1 MAETKRPLFF
11 TSQFLVEGD
20 FKAEQD
26 YHADLR
32 RFHNISLHTWG
43 IVKGL
48 DVSKTAIPRQV
59 AINAGMAIDS
69 AGREI
74 VISQDRAPQNIDLA
88 AGTTVFITISYNEE
102 FLKEDLYT
110 GAGLRDKFTRATL
123 RPKIEAVTSAPDDG
137 SVIKLA
143 RVTVTADD
151 VKIDST
157 MRRLASSLIAKGS
170 NLELNDLS
178 LSGNLSISAAKE
190 IVFADGGQIRS
201 FDNNHKLVFNRA
213 ANLLELHEFGDIRF
227 LTGNPLSEKMRINA
241 AGNLGVGTPSPGQK
255 LDVVGNIKMSGARTK
270 LFYRGDVDA
279 HIGSLGFYSPNG
291 GATAII
297 TPYDSAGANLA
308 ASSIQFGGFGSFE
321 SNTVNLSVSGNL
333 GIGTASP
340 AAKLDVV
347 GGAIRPS
354 AGNSETAGIMFPKD
368 PGGGASDAAWIRY
381 YARAGEETTLEI
393 GIAND
398 ANDHICLMPT
408 GNVGIGTREP
418 TEQLEVN
425 GRIKSGALTVG
436 PWPANPAN
444 YAFFGANTLDHRDAG
459 NYALLQGAVDN
470 KGITFLNSPESI
482 KFRIKNGDKM
492 VLTKEGEI
500 GIGTTNPNG
509 PLDVAN
515 RVRFGLDEGGSNPRV
530 ITFARDG
537 GDEVN
542 AGKIAYKPTWDPT
555 ALGIVGAGAG
565 SNRRITMWDNVLVI
579 GRLQVNGGAVINGG
593 KNAYVTDQF
602 MNKVGDTLEQGDVV
616 VVGANQASLF
626 YGVNDSIPIAE
637 VDLTDTAY
645 DTRVCGIV
653 CEAYGVL
660 DSEDES
666 ATKNK
671 KTSQAKKSKKQAEF
685 QSVRSREFTVEELKE
700 LDTTKVEPGQV
711 GFMVTLGAF
720 AHCKVD
726 ADIAPINVGDLLTT
740 SPTKGHAQKV
750 TDPGKATGAIIGK
763 ALGSLKKGK
772 GKIPVIVTL

>member
-32 RFHNISLHTWG
+32 RLHNISLHSWG

-48 DVSKTAIPRQV
+48 DVGKTAIPRQV
-59 AINAGMAIDS
+59 AISAGMAIDS

-74 VISQDRAPQNIDLA
+74 AISQDRAPQNIDLT

-102 FLKEDLYT
+102 LLKEDLYT

-151 VKIDST
+151 VKIDSSV
-157 MRRLASSLIAKGS
+157 RRLASSLIAKGS

-178 LSGNLSISAAKE
+178 LSGNLSIGAGKE
-190 IVFADGGQIRS
+190 IFFADNGQIRS
-201 FDNNHKLVFNRA
+201 LDNNHRLVFNRA

-227 LTGNPLSEKMRINA
+227 LTGNPPSEKMRINA
-241 AGNLGVGTPSPGQK
+241 AGNVGIGLPNPTEKLHLSSAASTNMRLASGGGGGSRIDFVDASNNVTTSIGHVNNVGVFQIGVG
-255 LDVVGNIKMSGARTK
+255 
-270 LFYRGDVDA
+270 
-279 HIGSLGFYSPNG
+279 
-291 GATAII
+291 
-297 TPYDSAGANLA
+297 
-308 ASSIQFGGFGSFE
+308 ASSPALTILG
-321 SNTVNLSVSGNL
+321 NGNL

-340 AAKLDVV
+340 AARLDVV

-354 AGNSETAGIMFPKD
+354 AGNAETAGIMFPKD
-368 PGGGASDAAWIRY
+368 PGGGSSDAAWVRY
-381 YARAGEETTLEI
+381 YARTGEETTLEI

-398 ANDHICLMPT
+398 PQDHISLMAS
-408 GNVGIGTREP
+408 GNVGIGTLAPVEP
-418 TEQLEVN
+418 LEVN

-436 PWPANPAN
+436 PWPANSN
-444 YAFFGANTLDHRDAG
+444 YMFFGTNALDQKDAG
-459 NYALLQGAVDN
+459 NYALLQGATDQ
-470 KGITFLNSPESI
+470 KGITFLNSPEAI
-482 KFRIKNGDKM
+482 RFRIKNADKM

-509 PLDVAN
+509 LLDVAN
-515 RVRFGLDEGGSNPRV
+515 RVRFGLDENGSGPRV
-530 ITFARDG
+530 ITFARDA
-537 GDEVN
+537 GDEGN
-542 AGKIAYKPTWDPT
+542 SGKIAYKPSWDPA

-565 SNRRITMWDNVLVI
+565 SNRKITMWDNVLI
-579 GRLQVNGGAVINGG
+579 NGRLQVTGPKTG
-593 KNAYVTDQF
+593 YVADQF
-602 MNKVGDTLEQGDVV
+602 VNNIGETLEQGDVV
-616 VVGANQASLF
+616 VIGANQSSLF
-626 YGVNDSIPIAE
+626 YGLNNSIPIAE

-653 CEAYGVL
+653 CEAYGKL
-660 DSEDES
+660 ASESEQESEPDS
-666 ATKNK
+666 
-671 KTSQAKKSKKQAEF
+671 KSKKSTQAKGSKKAAKA
-685 QSVRSREFTVEELKE
+685 QSMRPQEFTDEELE
-700 LDTTKVEPGQV
+700 NLDRDKVEPGQL

-726 ADIAPINVGDLLTT
+726 ADIASINVGDLLTT

-750 TDPGKATGAIIGK
+750 TDSSKATGAIIGK

>member
-32 RFHNISLHTWG
+32 RLHNISLHSWG

-48 DVSKTAIPRQV
+48 DVGKTAIPRQV
-59 AINAGMAIDS
+59 AISAGMAIDS

-74 VISQDRAPQNIDLA
+74 ALSQDRAPQNIDLT

-151 VKIDST
+151 VKIDSSV
-157 MRRLASSLIAKGS
+157 RRLASSLIAKGS

-178 LSGNLSISAAKE
+178 LSGNLSIGAGKE
-190 IVFADGGQIRS
+190 IVFADNGQIRS
-201 FDNNHKLVFNRA
+201 LDNNHKLVFNRA

-227 LTGNPLSEKMRINA
+227 LTGSPPSEKMRINA
-241 AGNLGVGTPSPGQK
+241 AGNVGIGLPNPTEKLHLSSAGSTNIRLASGGGGGSRIDFVDALNNVTTSIGHVNNVGVFQVGVG
-255 LDVVGNIKMSGARTK
+255 
-270 LFYRGDVDA
+270 
-279 HIGSLGFYSPNG
+279 
-291 GATAII
+291 
-297 TPYDSAGANLA
+297 
-308 ASSIQFGGFGSFE
+308 ASSPALTILG
-321 SNTVNLSVSGNL
+321 NGNL

-340 AAKLDVV
+340 AARLDVV

-354 AGNSETAGIMFPKD
+354 AGNAETAGIMFPKD

-381 YARAGEETTLEI
+381 YARTGEETTLEI

-398 ANDHICLMPT
+398 PQDHISLMPT
-408 GNVGIGTREP
+408 GNVGIGTLVPVEP
-418 TEQLEVN
+418 LEVN

-436 PWPANPAN
+436 SWPANTN
-444 YAFFGANTLDHRDAG
+444 YVFFGTNALDQKDPG
-459 NYALLQGAVDN
+459 NYALLQGAIDQ

-482 KFRIKNGDKM
+482 RFRIKNGDKM

-515 RVRFGLDEGGSNPRV
+515 RVRFGFDEGGSGPRV
-530 ITFARDG
+530 ITFARDA
-537 GDEVN
+537 GDEGN
-542 AGKIAYKPTWDPT
+542 SGKIAYKPSWDPA
-555 ALGIVGAGAG
+555 ALGIVGAGA
-565 SNRRITMWDNVLVI
+565 SPNRKVTMWDNVLI
-579 GRLQVNGGAVINGG
+579 NGRLQVTGPKTG
-593 KNAYVTDQF
+593 YVADQF
-602 MNKVGDTLEQGDVV
+602 VNNIGETLEQGDVV
-616 VVGANQASLF
+616 VIGANQSSLF
-626 YGVNDSIPIAE
+626 YGLNNSIPIAE

-653 CEAYGVL
+653 CEAYGKL
-660 DSEDES
+660 APESEQES
-666 ATKNK
+666 EPE
-671 KTSQAKKSKKQAEF
+671 SKSKKSAQAKGSKKAAKA
-685 QSVRSREFTVEELKE
+685 QSMRPQEFTSEELE
-700 LDTTKVEPGQV
+700 NLDRDKVEPGQL

-726 ADIAPINVGDLLTT
+726 ADIASINVGDLLTT
-740 SPTKGHAQKV
+740 SPTKGHAQKAI
-750 TDPGKATGAIIGK
+750 DSSKATGAIIGK